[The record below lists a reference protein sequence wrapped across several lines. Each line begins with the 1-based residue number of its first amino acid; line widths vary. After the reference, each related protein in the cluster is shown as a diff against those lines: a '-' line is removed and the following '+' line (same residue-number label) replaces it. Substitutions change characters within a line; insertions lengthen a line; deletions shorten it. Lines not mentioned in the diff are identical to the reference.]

1 MIDAFDSFWFAGS
14 SIYELD
20 VIAPINY
27 CRKMGYQDKEIN
39 VDVIL
44 AGSPFVQH
52 ALSRFYNAF
61 AVVERTFEL

>member
-1 MIDAFDSFWFAGS
+1 MIEAFDSLWFTGS

-27 CRKMGYQDKEIN
+27 CRKMGYQDKDIN

-44 AGSPFVQH
+44 AGSPFV
-52 ALSRFYNAF
+52 
-61 AVVERTFEL
+61 